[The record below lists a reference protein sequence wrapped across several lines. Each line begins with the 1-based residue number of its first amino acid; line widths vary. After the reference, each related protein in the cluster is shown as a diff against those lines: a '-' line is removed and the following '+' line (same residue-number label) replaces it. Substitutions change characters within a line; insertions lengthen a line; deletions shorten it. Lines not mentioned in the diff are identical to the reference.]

1 MLTLS
6 KPKLLV
12 YWNVRRV
19 DHHFADA
26 IWFLNKSFDATFI
39 GNNKYT
45 NSVEF
50 EDVNPKDYDM
60 LVAYDSGSQ
69 TFNLEGERYDERVDE
84 IVGIPRILR
93 TVDTHLRPAEH
104 EVISKKYDKILYSS
118 PSHERH
124 FTSDSAWLPMHTNVD
139 FYSMEKASQ
148 FNYKTIKAAL
158 GTEYYPL
165 NFEFE
170 QLIDRYISMSF
181 LIKFR
186 DSRTQVAREILG
198 HLPSNLGKCIMAKAV
213 KYAATY
219 IHSRSKLSLH
229 LQCKKFDNYITWRP
243 LDAMACGAIPLIE
256 RGGDDAWKDMFDA
269 VGFNRY
275 YLFDSSDDVPA
286 LVERALGEYDSD
298 TDDVVEAAKNF
309 DIRLEPHR
317 LVALAL
323 GQIDNWNDISSLDGE
338 VNG

>member
-6 KPKLLV
+6 RPKLLV

-26 IWFLNKSFDATFI
+26 IWFLNKSFDVTFV
-39 GNNKYT
+39 GNNKYP

-50 EDVNPKDYDM
+50 ENVNPKDYDL

-69 TFNLEGERYDERVDE
+69 TFNLDGERYDERVDD

-104 EVISKKYDKILYSS
+104 AVLSQRYDKILYSS
-118 PSHERH
+118 PSHAKYL
-124 FTSDSAWLPMHTNVD
+124 TGDSTWLPMHTNVD
-139 FYSMEKASQ
+139 FYSLDKASH

-170 QLIDRYISMSF
+170 QSLDRYISLSF

-186 DSRTQVAREILG
+186 DYRAQAAQKSFG
-198 HLPSNLGKCIMAKAV
+198 HLPSNLGKCIIAKAV

-256 RGGDDAWKDMFDA
+256 RGGDSAWKDMFDA

-275 YLFDSSDDVPA
+275 YLFDSPDDVPE
-286 LVERALGEYDSD
+286 LVERALGEYHPN
-298 TDDVVEAAKNF
+298 TEDVIAAAKNF
-309 DIRLEPHR
+309 DIQLEPHR

-323 GQIDNWNDISSLDGE
+323 GQIDNWNDIASVDGE
-338 VNG
+338 ANE